1 MSLARA
7 LPFNPA
13 IDTLIA
19 YGRLRQQDAE
29 QQALFLRDATVSLP
43 ELFRPGVLADL
54 AVLLDADT
62 LALSLVQAQRR
73 HDLLNQLVWELCSGT
88 LLRTLEALTGLQH
101 LLPDPYFSLGGWWHQ
116 LRQPATETHPL
127 WQLPVVL
134 GLDICLHGESRLPS
148 PAGQAAPLL
157 AGQARLWSA
166 GRVPDW
172 EPALENAVG
181 IRVLCFHGPTQPSP
195 VQLAS

>member
-29 QQALFLRDATVSLP
+29 QQALFRNDATLLLP

-54 AVLLDADT
+54 AALLDADT

-116 LRQPATETHPL
+116 LPQSAMGTHPL

-134 GLDICLHGESRLPS
+134 GLDIGLRGESRLS
-148 PAGQAAPLL
+148 FPAGQAVLL

-166 GRVPDW
+166 DRVTDW
-172 EPALENAVG
+172 EPVSENAVG

-195 VQLAS
+195 VQIAS